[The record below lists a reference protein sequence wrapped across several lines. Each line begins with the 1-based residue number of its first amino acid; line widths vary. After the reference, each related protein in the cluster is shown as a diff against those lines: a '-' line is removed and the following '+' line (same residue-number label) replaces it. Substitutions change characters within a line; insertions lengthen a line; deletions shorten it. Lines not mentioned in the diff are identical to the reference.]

1 LKRRRKNRCEFCCS
15 RGRGPHFSSSSLERL
30 CVTCH
35 LYNGPIFN
43 ICYKSLTILHFGCVF
58 CCLYPTWHD
67 SARID
72 FSFQRLSDS
81 LTAWCNAFEIW
92 TDHNVHHQHGFMVCI
107 VYMEGT
113 SLHTLHWSFSGAASK
128 GFFYSDL

>member
-1 LKRRRKNRCEFCCS
+1 MWILLFQ
-15 RGRGPHFSSSSLERL
+15 GPRATLQFFESWETVCYLSFVQWDL
-30 CVTCH
+30 
-35 LYNGPIFN
+35 PIFN

-107 VYMEGT
+107 VYMEGA

>member
-1 LKRRRKNRCEFCCS
+1 MWILLFQ
-15 RGRGPHFSSSSLERL
+15 GPRATLQFFESWETVCYLSFVQWDL
-30 CVTCH
+30 
-35 LYNGPIFN
+35 PIFN